1 MIIILNALLNAI
13 NKYMA
18 NKQDPSF
25 EVKIVTILTH
35 IYNEIDLIN
44 PILLNDYKLLNQN
57 LMKYLKN
64 SEELVKFNDCLDNYV
79 KTKDFNS
86 FLTIYKIIIDMI
98 EKKYKDKFITE
109 EEVKDY
115 EKFFFEGRSVQH
127 LKEYW
132 DKALYRINNKITFEK
147 VNENVFNPYIYYL
160 QGKNMADIKEL
171 SNEELIKLNEEIL
184 KKYHLSLD
192 DNNLKGKINKIVYKA
207 LNPPT
212 LSSGNGFVDALMIV
226 SFVATEILVGAVIAI
241 TLLRR

>member
-64 SEELVKFNDCLDNYV
+64 AEELVKFNDCLDNYV

-86 FLTIYKIIIDMI
+86 FLTIFKIII
-98 EKKYKDKFITE
+98 
-109 EEVKDY
+109 
-115 EKFFFEGRSVQH
+115 
-127 LKEYW
+127 
-132 DKALYRINNKITFEK
+132 
-147 VNENVFNPYIYYL
+147 
-160 QGKNMADIKEL
+160 
-171 SNEELIKLNEEIL
+171 
-184 KKYHLSLD
+184 
-192 DNNLKGKINKIVYKA
+192 
-207 LNPPT
+207 
-212 LSSGNGFVDALMIV
+212 
-226 SFVATEILVGAVIAI
+226 
-241 TLLRR
+241 